1 MKRLATAIALLVGCS
16 DPAIIHSEDGTTSG
30 STTDDVLETYPELE
44 APCALDPP
52 EPTRLLIT
60 TTDFSTGALSLASLQ
75 NETVAR
81 DVALGST
88 DAVPF
93 WNGTKAYIVHRYG
106 MDYVDVLDPAQ
117 GWASVGEYAV
127 EDDSVPSTNPHCI
140 AFDAEGLAYVVL
152 YNVPA
157 IVILDFSRDWD
168 EASVGRID
176 LDGFADADGTPEASL
191 CVACGDTLFVDLQR
205 LDPAFEP
212 TDHDQLAAIDMP
224 SRTPHDLDDE
234 RPGHQGIELQGQY
247 IKQLRRDPNDPDA
260 HTLLALTTG
269 IERIDLESGEVSWA
283 VDEASFAAAGI
294 DHRHLPQ
301 SFDVSEDGTLAYVA
315 AYEQGTDFEQ
325 VLLFRV
331 GLDDHEPRI
340 PESFADGFDSVE
352 RTLEV
357 VGNRLWYGSTR
368 TGQEGMWIFDLDQD
382 PPTPL
387 VTNPITTGLPPFS
400 LIAIP

>member
-1 MKRLATAIALLVGCS
+1 MKRITTTIVLLVGCR
-16 DPAIIHSEDGTTSG
+16 DPAVIHGADGTTTG
-30 STTDDVLETYPELE
+30 SATSDALEGLPELG

-52 EPTRLLIT
+52 DPTRLLVT
-60 TTDFSTGALSLASLQ
+60 TTDFSTGAVSVADLR

-81 DVALGST
+81 DIALGST

-93 WNGTKAYIVHRYG
+93 WHGTKAYIVHRHG

-117 GWASVGEYAV
+117 GWASVGEYPV
-127 EDDSVPSTNPHCI
+127 DDDSVPSTNPHCI
-140 AFDAEGLAYVVL
+140 AFDTAGLAHVVL
-152 YNVPA
+152 FNVPA
-157 IVILDFSRDWD
+157 IAILDLSKDWD
-168 EASVGRID
+168 EVSVGRID
-176 LDGFADADGTPEASL
+176 LGGFADADGNPEASH
-191 CVACGDTLFVDLQR
+191 CVACGDIVFVNLQR

-212 TDHDQLAAIDMP
+212 RDHDQIAAIDLS
-224 SRTPHDLDDE
+224 SRRPHDLDAE
-234 RPGHQGIELQGQY
+234 RPGLQGIELLGDY
-247 IKQLRRDPNDPDA
+247 TKQLRRDPSDPDA

-269 IERIDLESGEVSWA
+269 IERIDLKTGEVSWA

-331 GLDDHEPRI
+331 GLDDNEPLI
-340 PESFADGFDSVE
+340 PEPFAEGFDSVE

-368 TGQEGMWIFDLDQD
+368 TGEEGMWIFDLDEA
-382 PPTPL
+382 PPARVTASPL
-387 VTNPITTGLPPFS
+387 TTGLPPFS